1 MDFRDDLY
9 EIAKQLLDRCGVDTS
24 SAKISRDF
32 IEMYMNIRLKLIPKQ
47 KYQVSR
53 SNYLTSK
60 NFSQEIRDGIDF
72 VQKKLEQG
80 VDITSHMSKR
90 ILDGT
95 FPDLLFSDW
104 GIYHLHLGLSMKGN
118 FIERTGEVLF
128 LSIQGSRAYF
138 IDVRDHGK
146 NGEKHVFAQFDLLQI
161 LANEFPEVIK
171 PFELKAITGL
181 SHNVTDPEEISIY
194 RNGGVSL
201 AHEINGK
208 VYAPM
213 GGGIT
218 TASTSV
224 RVVEETDRLLSWADD
239 LEKNINEKRDT
250 IDSILSRDVNYEADN
265 ADFHLCTD
273 YNELLLVDKHSG
285 IVCAAFNYRIA
296 QFN

>member
-1 MDFRDDLY
+1 MDFRNDLY
-9 EIAKQLLDRCGVDTS
+9 EIAKQLLDRCDVDTS
-24 SAKISRDF
+24 GATGRDF
-32 IEMYMNIRLKLIPKQ
+32 IEMYMNICLRLIPQQ
-47 KYQVSR
+47 KYQVLR
-53 SNYLTSK
+53 SNALAARSLSK
-60 NFSQEIRDGIDF
+60 KINDGINS
-72 VQKKLEQG
+72 VQGKLEQG
-80 VDITSHMSKR
+80 VDITPHMSKR

-95 FPDLLFSDW
+95 FQDLLFSDW

-138 IDVRDHGK
+138 VDVRDHGR
-146 NGEKHVFAQFDLLQI
+146 NGERHVFAQFDLLQI
-161 LANEFPEVIK
+161 LADDFPEVIK
-171 PFELKAITGL
+171 PFEMKAITGL

-218 TASTSV
+218 TACTSI
-224 RVVEETDRLLSWADD
+224 RVVEETDRLLKWADT
-239 LEKNINEKRDT
+239 LENNIKEKRDT
-250 IDSILSRDVNYEADN
+250 IDAILSRDINYEANN

-285 IVCAAFNYRIA
+285 IVCAAFNYRILRV
-296 QFN
+296 N